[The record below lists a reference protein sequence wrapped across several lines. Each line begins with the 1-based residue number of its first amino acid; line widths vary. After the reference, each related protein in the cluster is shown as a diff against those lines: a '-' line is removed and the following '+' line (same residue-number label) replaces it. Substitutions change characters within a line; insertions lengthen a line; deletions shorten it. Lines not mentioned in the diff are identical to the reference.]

1 MSTTLRFWMS
11 EAVNGKRLKV
21 MMKCTFAWII
31 GLILKLAV
39 LAIILEVQSQLGR
52 DSLEYRRGIPVAG
65 VSASCPGSAR
75 LPLHETQRVESVIMI
90 KSLSSSS
97 QLVVAWCEAPTKVMM
112 STATFPP
119 PRHDIVPP
127 PHQPIPLNT
136 FHALYYDATRQAYV
150 QHAFAVLD
158 VMRAEWKKGLQKM
171 IMLPFTHG

>member
-1 MSTTLRFWMS
+1 MLH
-11 EAVNGKRLKV
+11 LKIV
-21 MMKCTFAWII
+21 IF
-31 GLILKLAV
+31 LILLV
-39 LAIILEVQSQLGR
+39 R
-52 DSLEYRRGIPVAG
+52 
-65 VSASCPGSAR
+65 SCF
-75 LPLHETQRVESVIMI
+75 
-90 KSLSSSS
+90 
-97 QLVVAWCEAPTKVMM
+97 
-112 STATFPP
+112 TATFPP